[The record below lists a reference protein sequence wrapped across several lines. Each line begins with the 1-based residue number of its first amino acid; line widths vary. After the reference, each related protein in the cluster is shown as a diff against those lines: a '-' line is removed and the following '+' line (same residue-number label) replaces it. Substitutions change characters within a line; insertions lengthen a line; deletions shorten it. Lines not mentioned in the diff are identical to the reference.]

1 VARTIRFC
9 GMTEK
14 KWRLID
20 DDVIVGLINDIEME

>member
-1 VARTIRFC
+1 
-9 GMTEK
+9 MTEK